1 MLDTGSL
8 LEMPGGGLTTLIKT
22 ITSKPNRV
30 RKVIR
35 VLQTAKDA
43 VRKSKDKTLEL
54 MVRTLKMD
62 RDIASSTYDVFSP
75 V

>member
-22 ITSKPNRV
+22 ITSKPEV